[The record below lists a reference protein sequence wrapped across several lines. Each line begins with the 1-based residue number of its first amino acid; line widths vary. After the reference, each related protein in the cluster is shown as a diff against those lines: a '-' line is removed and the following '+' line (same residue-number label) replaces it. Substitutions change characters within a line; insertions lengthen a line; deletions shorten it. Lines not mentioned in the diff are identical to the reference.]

1 MEKGMGAQTEEG
13 EPANENDSD
22 SLTSSL
28 LPPFH
33 V

>member
-1 MEKGMGAQTEEG
+1 MVGAKTEVG

>member
-1 MEKGMGAQTEEG
+1 MEKEWGAKTEEG

-28 LPPFH
+28 LPSFH

>member
-1 MEKGMGAQTEEG
+1 MEKGWGAKTEEG
-13 EPANENDSD
+13 KPANENDSD
-22 SLTSSL
+22 SLTSFL

>member
-1 MEKGMGAQTEEG
+1 MGAKTEEG
-13 EPANENDSD
+13 KPANENDSN
-22 SLTSSL
+22 SLTASL